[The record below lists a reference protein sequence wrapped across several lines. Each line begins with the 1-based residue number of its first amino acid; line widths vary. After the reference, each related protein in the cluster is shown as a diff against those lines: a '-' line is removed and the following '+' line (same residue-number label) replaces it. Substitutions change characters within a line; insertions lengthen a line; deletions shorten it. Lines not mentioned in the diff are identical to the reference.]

1 MQSFGLTKYINNNW
15 RNIKPK
21 LLKTNAAIQFN
32 KIYKQQLQK
41 YQTHII
47 KNKWSHLV

>member
-1 MQSFGLTKYINNNW
+1 MQSFGLTKYINNY
-15 RNIKPK
+15 RNIRPK

-41 YQTHII
+41 HRT
-47 KNKWSHLV
+47 